1 MASSNLLTNQRL
13 LVTGGGSGFGAEIS
27 RQAVNEGAKVV
38 ILDVSPTGQDVA
50 DEINAKVPD
59 SVVFVK
65 GSVTE
70 TAGWEAAREA
80 AVKAFGGVDS
90 VVNNAGW
97 SYHTKPTL
105 DVTLEEFNKTFDL
118 NVKSIFLSVQA
129 IVPLMIKQGT
139 GGTFIQIGSVSHLR
153 PRPGLAWYAA
163 SKGTVSTVAKSLATE
178 FADKNIRFNTILPV
192 LTPTGLMEQFVGV
205 GQHDKAGHEKPL
217 GRLGKPQDI
226 AEAVVWLSSP
236 RAQFIT
242 GVDLPVDGGRHS
254 EYSYSQETKLTPQS
268 NGLSGRSGL
277 KYVIAVCIGYEGLR
291 GLRAAV
297 HAHTANIMLALDTCA
312 YFFLPTCYSS
322 KAAAHTAPNQLT
334 SR

>member
-1 MASSNLLTNQRL
+1 MATSNLLTNTRL
-13 LVTGGGSGFGAEIS
+13 IVTGGGSGFGAEIS

-38 ILDVSPTGQDVA
+38 ILDVSPTGQTVA
-50 DEINAKVPD
+50 DEINAKVPG

-80 AVKAFGGVDS
+80 AVSNFGGVDS

-105 DVTLEEFNKTFDL
+105 EVTLEEYTKTFDL
-118 NVKSIFLSVQA
+118 NVKSVFLSVQN

-163 SKGTVSTVAKSLATE
+163 SKGTVTTVGKALATE
-178 FADKNIRFNTILPV
+178 YADKNIRFNTVLPV
-192 LTPTGLMEQFVGV
+192 LTPTGLTNQFVGV
-205 GQHDKAGHEKPL
+205 DQHDTAGLEKFAGGVPL

-226 AEAVVWLSSP
+226 AEAVVWLASP

-242 GVDLPVDGGRHS
+242 GVDLPVDGGRH
-254 EYSYSQETKLTPQS
+254 
-268 NGLSGRSGL
+268 
-277 KYVIAVCIGYEGLR
+277 I
-291 GLRAAV
+291 
-297 HAHTANIMLALDTCA
+297 
-312 YFFLPTCYSS
+312 
-322 KAAAHTAPNQLT
+322 
-334 SR
+334 